1 MDQEID
7 RLQDISSFALSY
19 EDYHDELQPFVKLG
33 KEITESP
40 VCEINIIDA
49 YNQWTIAR
57 TKKELKVIPREES
70 VCFDTIQQHEPYEI
84 SDLSQSDR
92 YQNRSYVTGN
102 PNFRYYCGV
111 QLTTRDG
118 SNIGSICVLDQKA
131 KEISDQQKTKL
142 QYLADLVV
150 PYLEKDRL
158 MYQSTKQVH
167 EMREQ
172 FRTLNHD
179 LRNPINGIVGIADL
193 LITDDATVE
202 VDRDDLLT
210 IKDCAKAIVD
220 EIDGTL
226 LASDERV
233 TNGADSVS
241 LNTVFDKVRSLNTP
255 QAQNKDIEF
264 TVYGDVE
271 MGFPISVYSSKRLIQ
286 ILSNLA
292 ANAIKFTQSG
302 GCVEAKYS
310 AAEENE
316 VAFLKVEVVDD
327 GVGMD
332 SKEVERFNNGEKVT
346 GLAGTEGE
354 ASYGIGL
361 QHVRNLVSEL
371 DGSIEAESTKNE
383 GSRFTVMVA
392 LANL

>member
-1 MDQEID
+1 MDQEVD

-19 EDYHDELQPFVKLG
+19 ENYHDELQPFVKLG

-70 VCFDTIQQHEPYEI
+70 VCFDTIQQDEPYEI

-92 YQNRSYVTGN
+92 YQNRSYVTGD

-118 SNIGSICVLDQKA
+118 NNIGSICVLDQKA
-131 KEISDQQKTKL
+131 KEISNQQKTKL
-142 QYLADLVV
+142 QHLADLVV

-158 MYQSTKQVH
+158 VYQSKKQVH
-167 EMREQ
+167 QMREQ

-193 LITDDATVE
+193 LITDEATVE

-210 IKDCAKAIVD
+210 IKDCAEAIVD

-233 TNGADSVS
+233 TNGADSVL
-241 LNTVFDKVRSLNTP
+241 LNTVFEKLASLSTP
-255 QAQNKDIEF
+255 QAQNKNIEF
-264 TVYGDVE
+264 TISGDAQIDSS
-271 MGFPISVYSSKRLIQ
+271 ISVYSSKRLIQ
-286 ILSNLA
+286 ILSNLV
-292 ANAIKFTQSG
+292 ANAIKFTKSG

-310 AAEENE
+310 MAEDNE
-316 VAFLKVEVVDD
+316 DSFLKVEVVDD

-332 SKEVERFNNGEKVT
+332 SKEVDRFNNGEKVT

-354 ASYGIGL
+354 VSYGIGL
-361 QHVRNLVSEL
+361 HHVRNLVSEL
-371 DGSIEAESTKNE
+371 GGSIEVESTKNE
-383 GSRFTVMVA
+383 GTRFTVMVA